1 MEVLKECGFNYLAS
15 ELQLFAMPPGKH
27 KKCVRVK
34 RICNLYTKQR
44 TVRFA
49 KSHEQRVYHKHSPS
63 TKPCSTYNLQHV
75 QVNSSY

>member
-15 ELQLFAMPPGKH
+15 ELQLFAMPQAN

-49 KSHEQRVYHKHSPS
+49 KSHEQRVYHK
-63 TKPCSTYNLQHV
+63 
-75 QVNSSY
+75 